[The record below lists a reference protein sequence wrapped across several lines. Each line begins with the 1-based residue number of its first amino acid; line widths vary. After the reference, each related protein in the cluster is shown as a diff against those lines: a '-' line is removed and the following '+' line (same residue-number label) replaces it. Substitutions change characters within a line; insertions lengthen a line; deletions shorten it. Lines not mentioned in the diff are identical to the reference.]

1 MPASW
6 LLTIKRA
13 TIATPDS
20 PAILISNNLV
30 PILHAS
36 SKQIYR
42 LFQEKKQTTPTAKVK
57 LDAKYSNIDIDWKSV
72 DSLCF
77 AQHQFKI

>member
-1 MPASW
+1 MLPQ
-6 LLTIKRA
+6 
-13 TIATPDS
+13 
-20 PAILISNNLV
+20 
-30 PILHAS
+30 
-36 SKQIYR
+36 SKSTGF
-42 LFQEKKQTTPTAKVK
+42 FQEKKQTTPTAKVK